1 MNVIG
6 PSRPHREPGPNLHP
20 SDQCGGRW
28 GEQGSF
34 RSVWGHGGGGVFSA
48 FAWRLVVMLM
58 LGSSNGDRSC
68 GRQRCIWGAQTT
80 YVDLSPL
87 LS

>member
-1 MNVIG
+1 M
-6 PSRPHREPGPNLHP
+6 SRGASGLF
-20 SDQCGGRW
+20 GGT
-28 GEQGSF
+28 
-34 RSVWGHGGGGVFSA
+34 GGGVFSA

-68 GRQRCIWGAQTT
+68 GRQRCIQGAQTT